1 MAKNNLG
8 TKATVMYYGRFNTA
22 DDLSMMRS
30 QILGHF
36 GEKDTSIAVNTVKEF
51 QAKLQTLSGSNA
63 VYIYPNAGHG
73 FANEPDPTYDKAAA
87 DLAWQ
92 RTVDFLQK
100 NLKNQ

>member
-8 TKATVMYYGRFNTA
+8 TKASVMYYGRFNPA
-22 DDLSMMRS
+22 DDLKMMRA

-36 GEKDTSIAVNTVKEF
+36 GEKDTSISVDTVNEF
-51 QAKLQTLSGSNA
+51 QAKLTTLSGNNA

-73 FANEPDPTYDKAAA
+73 FANANDQTYDKAAA

-92 RTVDFLQK
+92 RTLDFLNK
-100 NLKNQ
+100 NVKMK